1 MSSSPVDSSI
11 DPTTGRDPFRDRRP
25 PYSEEA
31 EAAVLGAVLL
41 DRDALAKAL
50 EFVDETM
57 FYREGHRLLFR
68 AMRMLETQGNVID
81 PLTLSDELARQGDL
95 ARAGG
100 KEYIAVLI
108 DAVPTAANIEYH
120 AKIVREKA
128 LLRRLIEVS
137 TSIVQEAFD
146 GQQTAAELLDAAE
159 HKILQVSNQRGTE
172 GFIRIKN
179 LLWPAMEKIDSLM
192 QTGGDVTGVAS
203 GFADLDRI
211 TLGFQPSDLVI
222 VAARPSM
229 GKTALVLNIAQYVA
243 LEREVPVAIFSL
255 EMSKES
261 LATRMLASEG
271 LIDAQKLRSGRL
283 STDEYKRL
291 SRAAGLLIN
300 APIYIDDSAGLNL
313 LELRSRARRVKV
325 EHDVKL
331 VVVDYLQLVQGPSDS
346 ESRQQEISAI
356 SRSLKILAKELGVP
370 VLALSQ
376 LSRAPEQRAGE
387 HRRPQLSDLRDSGAI
402 EQDADL
408 VMFIYRQ
415 EMYEPAFDEQGNPRS
430 LADGTPLEG
439 LAELIVAKQRN
450 GPTGTVKLFFHKQY
464 TRFDNFARRQQS
476 GPAVA

>member
-1 MSSSPVDSSI
+1 M
-11 DPTTGRDPFRDRRP
+11 
-25 PYSEEA
+25 
-31 EAAVLGAVLL
+31 LGAVLL

-50 EFVDETM
+50 EFVDESM

-68 AMRMLETQGNVID
+68 AMRLLEQQGNVID
-81 PLTLSDELARQGDL
+81 PLTLADELARQGDL

-100 KEYIAVLI
+100 KEYISVLI

-137 TSIVQEAFD
+137 TGIVSEAFE
-146 GQQTAAELLDAAE
+146 GRSTAADLLDAAE
-159 HKILQVSNQRGTE
+159 HRILQVSQQRGAE
-172 GFIRIKN
+172 GFVRIKN

-192 QTGGDVTGVAS
+192 QAGGDVTGVPS
-203 GFADLDRI
+203 GFVDLDRM
-211 TLGFQPSDLVI
+211 TLGFQPSELII

-243 LEREVPVAIFSL
+243 LERDTPVAVFSL

-261 LATRMLASEG
+261 LATRLLASEG

-300 APIYIDDSAGLNL
+300 APIYIDDTAGLNL
-313 LELRSRARRVKV
+313 LELRSRARRVRV

-331 VVVDYLQLVQGPSDS
+331 VIVDYLQLISGPPDS

-356 SRSLKILAKELGVP
+356 SRSLKNLAKDIGVP
-370 VLALSQ
+370 VIALSQ
-376 LSRAPEQRAGE
+376 LSRAPEQRTAE
-387 HRRPQLSDLRDSGAI
+387 NKRPQLSDLRDSGAI

-415 EMYEPAFDEQGNPRS
+415 EMYESPYDEQGNPRT
-430 LADGTPLEG
+430 LQDGTPLEG
-439 LAELIVAKQRN
+439 LAEILVAKQRN
-450 GPTGTVKLFFHKQY
+450 GPTGTLKLFFHKHY
-464 TRFDNFARRQQS
+464 TRFDNFTRRQTE
-476 GPAVA
+476 A

>member
-1 MSSSPVDSSI
+1 MS

-41 DRDALAKAL
+41 DRDALAKAF

-68 AMRMLETQGNVID
+68 AMRLLESQGNVID
-81 PLTLSDELARQGDL
+81 PLTLSDELGRQGDL

-192 QTGGDVTGVAS
+192 QSGGDVTGVAS
-203 GFADLDRI
+203 GFSDLDKL

-331 VVVDYLQLVQGPSDS
+331 VIVDYLQLVQGPSDS

-430 LADGTPLEG
+430 LPDGTPLEG

-464 TRFDNFARRQQS
+464 TRFDNFARRQHS

>member
-1 MSSSPVDSSI
+1 MSSSFVDSSTAHPAT
-11 DPTTGRDPFRDRRP
+11 DDAFRDRHP

-31 EAAVLGAVLL
+31 ERAVLGAVFL
-41 DRDALAKAL
+41 DRDALAKAF

-57 FYREGHRLLFR
+57 YYREGHRLIFR
-68 AMRMLETQGNVID
+68 AMRMLEQQGNVID

-100 KEYIAVLI
+100 KEYITILL

-146 GQQTAAELLDAAE
+146 GRSTVAELLDLAE
-159 HKILQVSNQRGTE
+159 HRIMQVSQQRGTE

-203 GFADLDRI
+203 GFGDLDKL
-211 TLGFQPSDLVI
+211 TLGFQPSDLII

-229 GKTALVLNIAQYVA
+229 GKTAFVLNIAQHVA
-243 LEREVPVAIFSL
+243 LEKETPVAVFSL

-283 STDEYKRL
+283 STEEYRQL

-300 APIYIDDSAGLNL
+300 APIYIDDSAGLNV

-331 VVVDYLQLVQGPSDS
+331 VIVDYLQLISGPSDS

-356 SRSLKILAKELGVP
+356 SRSLKILAKELAVP
-370 VLALSQ
+370 VIALSQ
-376 LSRAPEQRAGE
+376 LSRAPEQRTGE
-387 HRRPQLSDLRDSGAI
+387 NRRPQLSDLRDSGAI

-415 EMYEPAFDEQGNPRS
+415 EMYEAPYDEQGNPRA
-430 LADGTPLEG
+430 LPDGTPIEG

-450 GPTGTVKLFFHKQY
+450 GPTGNVKLFFHKQY
-464 TRFDNFARRQQS
+464 TRFDNFSRRQLQ
-476 GPAVA
+476 A

>member
-1 MSSSPVDSSI
+1 MSSSPADSSTEA
-11 DPTTGRDPFRDRRP
+11 PTAGDPFRDRRP

-31 EAAVLGAVLL
+31 ETAVLGAVLL
-41 DRDALAKAL
+41 SRDALAKAT

-57 FYREGHRLLFR
+57 FFREGHRLLFR
-68 AMRMLETQGNVID
+68 AMRMLEQQGNVID

-95 ARAGG
+95 VRAGG
-100 KEYIAVLI
+100 KEHINLLI
-108 DAVPTAANIEYH
+108 DAVPTAANVEYH
-120 AKIVREKA
+120 AKIIREKA

-137 TSIVQEAFD
+137 TTIVQEAFD
-146 GQQTAAELLDAAE
+146 GRATAADLLDKAE
-159 HKILQVSNQRGTE
+159 HRILQVSQQRGVE
-172 GFIRIKN
+172 GFVRIKN
-179 LLWPAMEKIDSLM
+179 LLWPAMEKIDALM
-192 QTGGDVTGVAS
+192 QAGGDVTGVSS
-203 GFADLDRI
+203 GFSDLDKL
-211 TLGFQPSDLVI
+211 TLGFQPSDLII

-243 LEREVPVAIFSL
+243 LEREIPVAVFSL

-283 STDEYKRL
+283 STEEYQRL
-291 SRAAGLLIN
+291 SRAAGLLIS

-331 VVVDYLQLVQGPSDS
+331 VVVDYLQLIQGPADS

-356 SRSLKILAKELGVP
+356 SRSLKILAKELAVP
-370 VLALSQ
+370 VVALSQ
-376 LSRAPEQRAGE
+376 LSRAPEQRTGE
-387 HRRPQLSDLRDSGAI
+387 NRRPQLSDLRDSGAI

-415 EMYEPAFDEQGNPRS
+415 EMYEQPYDEQGNPRALS
-430 LADGTPLEG
+430 DGTPIEG

-450 GPTGTVKLFFHKQY
+450 GPTGNVKLFFHKHY
-464 TRFDNFARRQQS
+464 TRFDNFTRRHKD
-476 GPAVA
+476 A